1 MVISNID
8 NSLSH
13 ASIFII
19 ISPFFSSANIS
30 LQSRVFIHNC
40 KSRKFSTNLIGNNL
54 EENRLFTNPAII
66 RLKNKLE
73 LYLSECK
80 NLILVSYIK
89 SVISLDILN

>member
-1 MVISNID
+1 
-8 NSLSH
+8 
-13 ASIFII
+13 
-19 ISPFFSSANIS
+19 
-30 LQSRVFIHNC
+30 
-40 KSRKFSTNLIGNNL
+40 
-54 EENRLFTNPAII
+54 LFTNPAII